1 MLRRI
6 SVRLR
11 WIEILRGETC
21 GSVILRCDNM
31 EADGE
36 KMLQVK
42 VGLKRPSAEQCQRNT
57 MKKCQIKMRYC
68 SKITDKG
75 EGNIRG
81 EYKKE
86 RANSVM

>member
-1 MLRRI
+1 MREMLRRI

-36 KMLQVK
+36 KRLQVK
-42 VGLKRPSAEQCQRNT
+42 VGV
-57 MKKCQIKMRYC
+57 KK
-68 SKITDKG
+68 TL
-75 EGNIRG
+75 RG
-81 EYKKE
+81 
-86 RANSVM
+86 AVPA